1 MIESPL
7 LGDRPSQGRFRWGD
21 RVLVVSRGQGQGS
34 SAQGRSAG
42 LVALAAWAR
51 PADGEG
57 VYVGGIGQAL
67 RGLAQRLGGT
77 RVGVLAIGRIVSPL
91 QRQLYRKTGGRL
103 SLTGRAPV
111 LLLTTTGRRTG
122 KARTVP
128 LLYLRDGDRLVI
140 CNVNPGFERPNP
152 WVVNLR
158 AHPHAQVQIG
168 RGTTSMSARPTS
180 DDELGRYWPQL
191 TRLWPAYQAFYDQ
204 GGKRSVFVLE
214 PQGLLQR
221 TPGAKTSAGT
231 GPVRRHRAS
240 GSGSDL
246 DARRRHNSATRS

>member
-1 MIESPL
+1 MP
-7 LGDRPSQGRFRWGD
+7 
-21 RVLVVSRGQGQGS
+21 
-34 SAQGRSAG
+34 
-42 LVALAAWAR
+42 
-51 PADGEG
+51 
-57 VYVGGIGQAL
+57 VGGIGRAL

-77 RVGVLAIGRIVSPL
+77 RLGVLAIGRIISPL
-91 QRQLYRKTGGRL
+91 QRQLYRRTGGRL

-152 WVVNLR
+152 WVLNLR
-158 AHPHAQVQIG
+158 AQPHAQVQIG
-168 RGTTSMSARPTS
+168 RRTASMTARPAS

-191 TRLWPAYQAFYDQ
+191 TKVWPAYQAFYHH

-214 PQGLLQR
+214 PDGPLQHL
-221 TPGAKTSAGT
+221 PGGTDQPGNRAG
-231 GPVRRHRAS
+231 PPAACLRLSR
-240 GSGSDL
+240 
-246 DARRRHNSATRS
+246 